1 MSGGLFIF
9 GRKTGQVFGPTACV
23 RCLRCGNTSYF
34 VLTYVKTWLEY
45 FFIKIFPYR
54 RQYFLL
60 CDICSWGSELKG
72 ERIAV
77 AKRLNAATLAYLDG
91 SLSAGKYEAVLGE
104 VRGPL
109 TEVLGVTEIFG
120 PPPVEALGPTNEENL
135 SRRLHER
142 QRAE

>member
-9 GRKTGQVFGPTACV
+9 GRKTERVFGPTAYV
-23 RCLRCGNTSYF
+23 RCPRCGNTSYF

-60 CDICSWGSELKG
+60 CDICSWGAELKG
-72 ERIAV
+72 ERIEV
-77 AKRLNAATLAYLDG
+77 AKRLNAATLASLDG
-91 SLSAGKYEAVLGE
+91 SLSAGEYEAVLGE

-109 TEVLGVTEIFG
+109 TEALGISEIFG
-120 PPPVEALGPTNEENL
+120 PPT
-135 SRRLHER
+135 SDT
-142 QRAE
+142 